1 MPLIAWTGA
10 WSSSRFFDAFKQKHV
25 LGILRTF
32 SDERRVLIRKGQTHP
47 WKGVNLGGWLL
58 LEPGPSA
65 PLSTGRCEWDLM
77 ETLRRRQALD
87 VLHRHRET
95 FIQKEDFQAIKN
107 MGLNAVRVPFGYWIV
122 LGPSHGDPYEGPALN
137 YLDRA
142 VQWAEECDLE
152 VLLDLHGCPGGE
164 SPDAPCGRVHR
175 GWDWTCWR
183 RSETL
188 QALEVVARR
197 YCNRPNVKGLAVCNE
212 PSRTIPSKVLAEFY
226 DQAVSVIRASGMT
239 ADRATTDMFIA
250 VLCALLALGPGR
262 IQCVGDEMIDSNVA
276 CEERGSSKRGLQ
288 GFFSWLS
295 DWRLQADVGR
305 EGWRGS
311 AFYGVGEHNLRLH
324 AQGLSSGAPLFS
336 EVGAT
341 LNLKPQEGS
350 LVQVDGSVS
359 RSHPFRLTGLVR
371 HQIQPLAN
379 LTAVR
384 SWPEGCRKLLAS
396 LGASASTTGERM
408 AETELRQPCGE
419 DLDLAL
425 RLRLVRPALR
435 PHRSSLS
442 TSAEASYNL
451 AGGKLVGTLTKHA
464 KGGTQVAASYRLG
477 NV

>member
-239 ADRATTDMFIA
+239 ADRATTDM
-250 VLCALLALGPGR
+250 
-262 IQCVGDEMIDSNVA
+262 
-276 CEERGSSKRGLQ
+276 
-288 GFFSWLS
+288 
-295 DWRLQADVGR
+295 
-305 EGWRGS
+305 WRGS

>member
-1 MPLIAWTGA
+1 
-10 WSSSRFFDAFKQKHV
+10 
-25 LGILRTF
+25 
-32 SDERRVLIRKGQTHP
+32 
-47 WKGVNLGGWLL
+47 
-58 LEPGPSA
+58 
-65 PLSTGRCEWDLM
+65 M

-239 ADRATTDMFIA
+239 ADRATTDM
-250 VLCALLALGPGR
+250 
-262 IQCVGDEMIDSNVA
+262 
-276 CEERGSSKRGLQ
+276 
-288 GFFSWLS
+288 
-295 DWRLQADVGR
+295 
-305 EGWRGS
+305 WRGS